1 MTDKS
6 SLLRAFNTHFFDFI
20 EDLLGIFPNN
30 NDLVLAKSSFDTIKK
45 ANPTAIIKSWIKFV
59 YLPYKEVIDN
69 GDISFFF
76 DKDYSEDLSAVSNA
90 NKILNIIDTLR
101 PHALGCLV
109 GFLVGDRLGGV
120 ARFATVVGVQRRCAT
135 SLSGGHA
142 G

>member
-6 SLLRAFNTHFFDFI
+6 SILRAFNTHFFDFI

-45 ANPTAIIKSWIKFV
+45 ANPTAIIKSWVKFV
-59 YLPYKEVIDN
+59 YIPYKDVIDN

-76 DKDYSEDLSAVSNA
+76 DKDYSEDLSSVSNA

-101 PHALGCLV
+101 APIKEM
-109 GFLVGDRLGGV
+109 GD
-120 ARFATVVGVQRRCAT
+120 TNKEHTIKYIQN
-135 SLSGGHA
+135 LSKLSMMYNDM
-142 G
+142 

>member
-45 ANPTAIIKSWIKFV
+45 ANPTAIIKSWVKFV

-101 PHALGCLV
+101 APIKEM
-109 GFLVGDRLGGV
+109 GD
-120 ARFATVVGVQRRCAT
+120 TNKEHTIKYIQN
-135 SLSGGHA
+135 LSKLSMMYNDM
-142 G
+142 

>member
-6 SLLRAFNTHFFDFI
+6 SILRAFNTHFFDFI

-45 ANPTAIIKSWIKFV
+45 ANPTAIIKSWVKFV
-59 YLPYKEVIDN
+59 YIPYKDVIDN

-101 PHALGCLV
+101 APIKEM
-109 GFLVGDRLGGV
+109 GD
-120 ARFATVVGVQRRCAT
+120 TNKEHTIKYIQN
-135 SLSGGHA
+135 LSKLSMMYNDM
-142 G
+142 

>member
-6 SLLRAFNTHFFDFI
+6 SILRAFNTHLFDFMD
-20 EDLLGIFPNN
+20 DLISIFPNN

-45 ANPTAIIKSWIKFV
+45 ANPTAIIKAWVKFV

-101 PHALGCLV
+101 TPIKEM
-109 GFLVGDRLGGV
+109 GD
-120 ARFATVVGVQRRCAT
+120 T
-135 SLSGGHA
+135 SKEHTIKYIQNLSKLSMMYNDM
-142 G
+142 

>member
-45 ANPTAIIKSWIKFV
+45 ANPTAIIKSWVKFV
-59 YLPYKEVIDN
+59 YIPYKDVIDN

-101 PHALGCLV
+101 APIKEM
-109 GFLVGDRLGGV
+109 GD
-120 ARFATVVGVQRRCAT
+120 TNKEHTIKYIQN
-135 SLSGGHA
+135 LSKLSMMYNDM
-142 G
+142 

>member
-6 SLLRAFNTHFFDFI
+6 SILRAFNTHLFDFMD
-20 EDLLGIFPNN
+20 DLISIFPNN

-45 ANPTAIIKSWIKFV
+45 ANPTAIIKSWVKFV

-101 PHALGCLV
+101 TPIKEM
-109 GFLVGDRLGGV
+109 GD
-120 ARFATVVGVQRRCAT
+120 T
-135 SLSGGHA
+135 SKEHTIKYIQNLSKLSMMYNDM
-142 G
+142 

>member
-45 ANPTAIIKSWIKFV
+45 ANPTAIIKSWVKFV
-59 YLPYKEVIDN
+59 YLPYKDVIDN

-101 PHALGCLV
+101 APIKEM
-109 GFLVGDRLGGV
+109 GD
-120 ARFATVVGVQRRCAT
+120 TNKEHTIKYIQN
-135 SLSGGHA
+135 LSKLSMMYNDM
-142 G
+142 